1 MRSRPFDLIGIVI
14 QADDIASS
22 ESCNL
27 SRRFANTTANVK
39 HSHRLIDL
47 DPMGKVVFMARES
60 LEQSLANAKS
70 AEVERLC
77 PGLFVEVGGQVVVA
91 LRQVSSQTN
100 DGGKDEYT
108 DLLTS
113 KA

>member
-1 MRSRPFDLIGIVI
+1 MCSRSLDLISIVV
-14 QADDIASS
+14 QPNNIATS
-22 ESCNL
+22 ERRDL
-27 SRRFANTTANVK
+27 SGRLTNTTANVK

-113 KA
+113 EA